1 MEKMRDVGKTG
12 GLALIYFEVVTTFAL
27 IVGLVIVN
35 VLKPGAGMNIDP
47 ATLNTQVIAQYVKP
61 EGMPGVVDFLL
72 AIIPTTFVGAFSN
85 GDILQT
91 LLLAMLFGFALHAA
105 GGRDNLVFELIEKV
119 SQVLFTIVGIVMK
132 VAPIGAFGAMAF
144 TVGKYGPEALVSLA
158 KLMACFYLTC
168 VLFILLVLGTIAR
181 FHGFSIVR
189 FVRYIRDEL
198 FIVFGTSSSESALP
212 RMISKLE
219 DLGVH
224 KSVVGLVIP
233 TGYSFNLDGTSI
245 YLTLAAVFIAQATNT
260 PLTLGHQITL
270 LLVLLLTSKGA
281 AGVTGSGFIVLAA
294 SLSAVGH
301 VPVAGL
307 ALIFGIDKF
316 MSEARAL
323 TNLVGNGVA
332 TIVVGKW
339 CGAVD
344 ESRLRARLGAGNTP
358 TAASEANIDVR
369 APGR

>member
-1 MEKMRDVGKTG
+1 
-12 GLALIYFEVVTTFAL
+12 
-27 IVGLVIVN
+27 
-35 VLKPGAGMNIDP
+35 
-47 ATLNTQVIAQYVKP
+47 
-61 EGMPGVVDFLL
+61 
-72 AIIPTTFVGAFSN
+72 
-85 GDILQT
+85 
-91 LLLAMLFGFALHAA
+91 
-105 GGRDNLVFELIEKV
+105 
-119 SQVLFTIVGIVMK
+119 
-132 VAPIGAFGAMAF
+132 MAF
-144 TVGKYGPEALVSLA
+144 TVGKYGPQALLSLV
-158 KLMACFYLTC
+158 KLMGCFYLTC
-168 VLFILLVLGTIAR
+168 VVFILGVLGAIAR

-189 FVRYIRDEL
+189 FVRYIKEEL

-219 DLGVH
+219 DLGVQ

-245 YLTLAAVFIAQATNT
+245 YLTLAAVYVAQATNT
-260 PLTLGHQITL
+260 PLDLWHQITL

-339 CGAVD
+339 CNAVD
-344 ESRLRARLGAGNTP
+344 EGRMRAKLAGDTVDVAGEPAQHGAAG
-358 TAASEANIDVR
+358 TAGA
-369 APGR
+369 APAGSSSTSA